1 MTWPEILNPLFR
13 EAVSA
18 IDAGNVSALE
28 RLLSRHPELV
38 RDRLDD
44 GEEGEEYFRRP
55 YLLWFVAENPIRTGK
70 LPQNIV
76 QVTRT
81 IMEAAERQGSLGEQI
96 DYALALVC
104 SGRVTRESG
113 IQGELI
119 DVLCDAGA
127 DPNGALV
134 PALAHGELAAAERL
148 LGRGAELTLLA
159 AVCMG
164 RADDVARFAPVASA
178 EELQSAFAGAALY
191 GRAQTLALLI
201 DLGVDLNAYSP
212 AGFHPHA
219 TALHHAVDS
228 GSLDA
233 VKVLVEAGA
242 DLGTRDGIHEGTP
255 LDWAKYLQ
263 RTEIA
268 AYLRARERQG

>member
-1 MTWPEILNPLFR
+1 MTDNREIFGPLFR
-13 EAVSA
+13 EAVAA
-18 IDAGNVSALE
+18 IDAGDVNTLE
-28 RLLSRHPELV
+28 RFLAAHPELV

-44 GEEGEEYFRRP
+44 GEVGEAYFQRP

-76 QVTRT
+76 QVTRA
-81 IMEAAERQGSLGEQI
+81 ILEAAERQGSLGEQI
-96 DYALALVC
+96 GYALALVC

-113 IQGELI
+113 AQGELI

-127 DPNGALV
+127 DPDGALV
-134 PALAHGELAAAERL
+134 PALAHGEIAAAERL
-148 LGRGAELTLLA
+148 LAHGAGLTLLA

-164 RADDVARFAPVASA
+164 RADDVARLAPSASA
-178 EELQSAFAGAALY
+178 EERQSAFAGAALY
-191 GRAQTLALLI
+191 GRTQNLALLI
-201 DLGVDLNAYSP
+201 DLGVDLNAYNP
-212 AGFHPHA
+212 AGFHPHG
-219 TALHHAVDS
+219 TALHHAVNS

-242 DLGTRDGIHEGTP
+242 DLGTKDRIHQGTP
-255 LDWAKYLQ
+255 LDWAEYLQ

-268 AYLRARERQG
+268 AYLGARKAV